1 MSQSVLYTHTL
12 MLKFHCNVF
21 RKYLEHYIEHMP
33 IETQRKAEKIL
44 TICEKRNMSEHGKS
58 QWNFFLDEFY
68 CLSYTLFND
77 RSIQLS
83 TYF

>member
-1 MSQSVLYTHTL
+1 MFSMYC
-12 MLKFHCNVF
+12 FY

-58 QWNFFLDEFY
+58 HKNFYFFVSFTRVPL
-68 CLSYTLFND
+68 LAHLFD
-77 RSIQLS
+77 SKVSL
-83 TYF
+83 